1 MTNLEKLRL
10 FMQDAPHHSGMAP
23 RDCEPHCVGM
33 SGDDFTLC
41 DECLGRLL
49 ARGCAIPVP
58 NRLLW
63 SDRHPTPVCDLRE
76 FHG

>member
-10 FMQDAPHHSGMAP
+10 FMQGAPLMTP
-23 RDCEPHCVGM
+23 PVRVGSDWPIGV

-76 FHG
+76 FH